1 MSDAAQRDDQ
11 PDAAAELLARFIADS
26 LELREG
32 ALFDPAGR
40 QLFATDGADWSA
52 GAARIWEAA
61 ESGERQVAYVHVGT
75 EAGDVLGVRG
85 PAGSA
90 IVLSERFPLASLV
103 LSDLRAVLREMSRA
117 GITAGGSAA

>member
-1 MSDAAQRDDQ
+1 MSDAAHGDDQ
-11 PDAAAELLARFIADS
+11 LGGAAELLSRFIADS

-32 ALFDPAGR
+32 ALFDHSGR

-61 ESGERQVAYVHVGT
+61 EAGEREIAYVHVGT
-75 EAGDVLGVRG
+75 EAGEVIAARG

-103 LSDLRAVLREMSRA
+103 ISDLRAVLRELDRA
-117 GITAGGSAA
+117 GTAAGSG